1 MTQARADLLALACQ
15 RIAGLDRP
23 AFIKDHMLRYVAAN
37 DAYLKLHGL
46 LSGSLR
52 VFPAYRDRARE
63 EIERTTLASGDEAT
77 LVVTARDG
85 HALGEAEVER
95 FITESGEVYLFGQM
109 PAQGVA
115 LRNAPDARL
124 PNGPSPRVAEPQVE
138 EPTERAVKRSVEN
151 ALEMLD
157 VGVAVFDA
165 QERLLYRNL
174 RMEGLYG
181 EAVGPMKAGLT
192 LRGFFE
198 ALYDFGVSQVPDLAD
213 RLGTRSAWVA
223 SRLDLFNRD
232 YSETTE
238 LACDGRWLR
247 CLNRRLENGMRILV
261 RLDVSDMKQQEL
273 LLREHVARNELY
285 HSIIEELP
293 VAVFARDS
301 SQKMVFANAAFCE
314 LFGHER
320 DELIGRTEIESF
332 GEEGVAIH
340 ANNARVL
347 DEKLTLAIEETL
359 SHSSGRQF
367 SAVSRTSCVETETGD
382 RFLIGSVID
391 ISDIRA
397 REEALR
403 QAQGRAEDLSRDL
416 SGILSGLPAGVLVF
430 NDQLVIEYVNE
441 AFFQVCGLP
450 PDTRIR
456 GELVHHAIELLYFG
470 TGSAQEGGEA
480 LAEKLSLLFERG
492 SEASVEFSAGDRNS
506 VLAVSRNLTGGK
518 TLITFGDITALRQQQ
533 RELTA
538 QQRELESIGQMMRDT
553 ARVMSQGLFVV
564 DAGIITLSNAAAA
577 ATMCVPPEL
586 VEPGRPW
593 NDCFRHCVERGDFGT
608 VEEGLRLSAEWQ
620 ERMKETGSITA
631 TFLADGHK
639 WVQFRANLSARGQV
653 LVVLNDLTDLKRR
666 QDELENLLAR
676 SEAADRAKTEFLA
689 HMSHEIRTPI
699 NGVLGM
705 AELLSK
711 TNLDARQRTFTEII
725 TKSANT
731 LLTVFNDI
739 LDFSKIDSGQLV
751 LKPQAFDPREAIE
764 DVAALHGSAANEKN
778 IDLLV
783 RAAPGVPR
791 RVLGDAGRFRQI
803 VSNFVS
809 NAIRFTEQGHVL
821 IGLGAHDGAD
831 GRTIISVMVEDTGI
845 GIDKARLGTIFEKFS
860 RGGQADQQSTDGT
873 GLGLAITSGLVAL
886 FGGTIEARSVPAAGS
901 TFTVNL
907 PMPRIDVADNRRPLP
922 VHMHGARIV
931 VVDESELNRLILLEQ
946 LGLWGFEAC
955 GAETPG
961 MAALIVEAAGAEGL
975 AVDAMLVDCQYER
988 EAMQDMATALAT
1000 GAGKLPAIILLA
1012 SMDQP
1017 ERGLPAD
1024 MLAEA
1029 HVAKPV
1035 RANILRNTI
1044 IEVLRSRQQA
1054 IPETRHAPP
1063 EKVEPSGDPAEG
1075 SGRDISGS
1083 LPKEAVPERI
1093 SIIVAEDN
1101 EVNAYVFSQ
1110 ILEAAGHPYALAAN
1124 GEEAIRLWKDHHP
1137 DVILMDVSMPVMDG
1151 LEATRRIRHMER
1163 VADMPPVAIIAVTA
1177 HDTASGRDLCLSH
1190 GMDDY
1195 LAKPIS
1201 PEALEEKLARW
1212 LKSPE
1217 IAVRPA

>member
-15 RIAGLDRP
+15 RIAELDRP

-37 DAYLKLHGL
+37 DAYLRLHGL
-46 LSGSLR
+46 LPGALR
-52 VFPAYRDRARE
+52 IFPAYRDRARE
-63 EIERTTLASGDEAT
+63 DIERTTLATGEEAT
-77 LVVTARDG
+77 LTVTARDG

-95 FITESGEVYLFGQM
+95 FITEGGDVYLFGHM
-109 PAQGVA
+109 ATASTAGLPCKPAS
-115 LRNAPDARL
+115 
-124 PNGPSPRVAEPQVE
+124 GPSPATRFSDEPSDA
-138 EPTERAVKRSVEN
+138 AVKRSVEN

-165 QERLLYRNL
+165 DGQLLYRNL
-174 RMEGLYG
+174 RMEGIYG
-181 EAVGPMKAGLT
+181 SVVGPLRRGLT
-192 LRGFFE
+192 LRGFYE
-198 ALYDFGVSQVPDLAD
+198 ALYDFGVAQSPGLAD
-213 RLGTRSAWVA
+213 RLGSRNDWVL
-223 SRLDLFNRD
+223 SRLDLFNQD

-261 RLDVSDMKQQEL
+261 RLDVSDMKQQEM

-293 VAVFARDS
+293 VAVFARDRA
-301 SQKMVFANAAFCE
+301 QKMVFANAAFCD
-314 LFGHER
+314 LFGHDR

-340 ANNARVL
+340 SNNARVL
-347 DEKLTLAIEETL
+347 DERLTLAIEETL

-367 SAVSRTSCVETETGD
+367 SAMSRTSCVETETGD

-403 QAQGRAEDLSRDL
+403 LAQGRAEDLSRDM

-450 PDTRIR
+450 RETRIR
-456 GELVHHAIELLYFG
+456 GELVHHAIELLYFR
-470 TGSAQEGGEA
+470 TGPAGSGGEE

-492 SEASVEFSAGDRNS
+492 SEASVEFSAGDGSS

-518 TLITFGDITALRQQQ
+518 TLITFSDITALRQHQ

-553 ARVMSQGLFVV
+553 AQVMSQGLFVI
-564 DAGIITLSNAAAA
+564 DSGIITLSNAAAA
-577 ATMCVPPEL
+577 SAMCVPAEL

-593 NDCFRHCVERGDFGT
+593 NDCFLHCVARGDFGT
-608 VEEGLRLSAEWQ
+608 EEQGRRIAAEWQ
-620 ERMKETGSITA
+620 ERIRETGSITA
-631 TFLADGHK
+631 TFLADGRK
-639 WVQFRANLSARGQV
+639 WIQFRADLSARGQV

-666 QDELENLLAR
+666 QDELETLLAR

-751 LKPQAFDPREAIE
+751 LKPQAFDPLEAIE
-764 DVAALHGSAANEKN
+764 DVAALHGAAANEKN
-778 IDLLV
+778 VDLLIRTV
-783 RAAPGVPR
+783 PGLPR
-791 RVLGDAGRFRQI
+791 RVIGDAGRFRQI

-821 IGLGAHDGAD
+821 IEVWATDAAD
-831 GRTIISVMVEDTGI
+831 GRTLLSVKVEDTGI

-860 RGGQADQQSTDGT
+860 RGGPEDQPSTDGT
-873 GLGLAITSGLVAL
+873 GLGLAITSGLVGL
-886 FGGTIEARSVPAAGS
+886 FRGTIEARSQPGAGS
-901 TFTVNL
+901 AFTVHL
-907 PMPRIDVADNRRPLP
+907 PMPKVDVADSRRPLP
-922 VHMHGARIV
+922 VTLQGARILV
-931 VVDESELNRLILLEQ
+931 LDDQDLNRAILLEQ
-946 LGLWGFEAC
+946 LGSWGFEAC
-955 GAETPG
+955 GAEDPSLAG
-961 MAALIVEAAGAEGL
+961 LILEAATAEGL
-975 AVDAMLVDCQYER
+975 AIDAVLVDCQCDR
-988 EAMQDMATALAT
+988 DALAEFAGQMR
-1000 GAGKLPAIILLA
+1000 GAGGKPPAIILLA
-1012 SMDQP
+1012 AMEQVNRDLP
-1017 ERGLPAD
+1017 EGLQ
-1024 MLAEA
+1024 AEA

-1044 IEVLRSRQQA
+1044 IEVLRSRHHPDSPGRHREVA
-1054 IPETRHAPP
+1054 RSETTTLAPEQGLVDHPGNGPSKDAP
-1063 EKVEPSGDPAEG
+1063 A
-1075 SGRDISGS
+1075 
-1083 LPKEAVPERI
+1083 RI
-1093 SIIVAEDN
+1093 SIVVAEDN

-1110 ILEAAGHPYALAAN
+1110 ILEAAGHSYALAAN
-1124 GEEAIRLWKDHHP
+1124 GEEAIHLWKRHAP

-1177 HDTASGRDLCLSH
+1177 HDTESGRELCLSH

-1212 LKSPE
+1212 LKGPE
-1217 IAVRPA
+1217 AAVMPA